1 MKAAQPFILMV
12 VQIGSTNR
20 ATFESTPNRSSALC
34 IVTGNVAAELLVNKA
49 ISTAGVIARITF
61 IGFNPRTTKN
71 NGSTTKNC
79 NTLPP
84 NITATYLPIDDTT
97 TPAET
102 SADNCA
108 AKARMPNGKAWIS
121 QWMNFDTRSCRPESP
136 HAAVEQIKM
145 TIQEMLD
152 EWAKQ
157 PVYTVNDV
165 IKGTE
170 FVPQQL
176 IGVGGGAPGLI
187 RALGEAM
194 ALPVDIP
201 ATCISSIIL

>member
-61 IGFNPRTTKN
+61 IGFNPRATKN

-97 TPAET
+97 TPVET

-121 QWMNFDTRSCRPESP
+121 QWMSFDTRSCRPDSP
-136 HAAVEQIKM
+136 LISVRLLSVSGILASAMPTATAIRSTER
-145 TIQEMLD
+145 MLPS
-152 EWAKQ
+152 K
-157 PVYTVNDV
+157 
-165 IKGTE
+165 KGRIMLSGTM
-170 FVPQQL
+170 PN
-176 IGVGGGAPGLI
+176 
-187 RALGEAM
+187 
-194 ALPVDIP
+194 
-201 ATCISSIIL
+201 TYS